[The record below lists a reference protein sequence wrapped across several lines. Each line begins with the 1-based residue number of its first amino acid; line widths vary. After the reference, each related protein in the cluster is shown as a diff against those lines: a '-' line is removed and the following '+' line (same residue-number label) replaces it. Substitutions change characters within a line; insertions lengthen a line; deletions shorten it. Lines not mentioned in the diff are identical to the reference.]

1 MKRLVKVKNKVARRP
16 TLPGVA
22 DEGMIKP
29 MSETNTMAAAG
40 KKY

>member
-1 MKRLVKVKNKVARRP
+1 MKRLVKVRNKVARRP

-22 DEGMIKP
+22 DEGMIKLI
-29 MSETNTMAAAG
+29 SETNTIAAAG